1 MDFFLSVAD
10 LIPVVGT
17 VTRLS
22 QAAVLGIQG
31 KGDEA
36 VSALKSAGLNAAIDV
51 GSVLTLGALRGAVA
65 GTRAAV
71 AGTRAALKVTQATA
85 SVAGRSALGVAE
97 REAAQLAVQGA
108 ERATA
113 SLAERE
119 TAELAAQRA
128 ARVGA
133 EDVGAVAAESG
144 AKEVEEVA
152 AKAAA
157 RKSLGRKALDAFKPN
172 LKVDVPLALAI
183 RGVEE
188 LVNPDTEAPDVD
200 DEMTDPKQQQ
210 ELEAKKE
217 PPLLDTPLH
226 PDERVTDA
234 PLDVTQPQLPHGAT
248 PLVQYFNTGA
258 VNVTMGV
265 DLDSLYA
272 SVLDCKTPC

>member
-36 VSALKSAGLNAAIDV
+36 VSALKSAGLNAAIDI
-51 GSVLTLGALRGAVA
+51 GSVLTMGALRGAVA

-71 AGTRAALKVTQATA
+71 AGTRAAMKVSQAAVSA
-85 SVAGRSALGVAE
+85 SGRAALSGAE
-97 REAAQLAVQGA
+97 RAAVQGA
-108 ERATA
+108 ERAGA
-113 SLAERE
+113 SMAERE
-119 TAELAAQRA
+119 AAKLAAQRG

-133 EDVGAVAAESG
+133 QDVGAVAAESS
-144 AKEVEEVA
+144 AKETAEVT

-157 RKSLGRKALDAFKPN
+157 KKSLGRKALDAVKPN

-183 RGVEE
+183 RGVEA
-188 LVNPDTEAPDVD
+188 VVHPDTEAPDVD

-210 ELEAKKE
+210 ELAAKKE
-217 PPLLDTPLH
+217 PPKVDTPLH
-226 PDERVTDA
+226 PDERATDA
-234 PLDVTQPQLPHGAT
+234 PLDVTQPQIPHGAT
-248 PLVQYFNTGA
+248 PLVQYVNTGA

-272 SVLDCKTPC
+272 AVLDCKTPC